1 MNYLDGKNFSE
12 EKKYI
17 DAIFTLSGLSECGK
31 SSAGIRMA
39 SSPFEIKRYKI
50 IEIEKEMMS
59 ARGMDISSGLKDEH
73 FIKLYQDKSED
84 VFKEFILRLIVHLK
98 EDNIKCV
105 SIESLYRAPFGS
117 FLKREF
123 GNKCANI
130 YIEAPIEIRARREY
144 NKKFYEAFEKGI
156 SGISYKEVLESV
168 KMKDAFKESHKASN
182 CKEIADY
189 VIINDEKKDLEDFLH
204 DVDVIVS
211 DTIKGTQVSTCQVMR
226 SSTK

>member
-1 MNYLDGKNFSE
+1 
-12 EKKYI
+12 
-17 DAIFTLSGLSECGK
+17 
-31 SSAGIRMA
+31 MA

-144 NKKFYEAFEKGI
+144 NK
-156 SGISYKEVLESV
+156 
-168 KMKDAFKESHKASN
+168 N
-182 CKEIADY
+182 
-189 VIINDEKKDLEDFLH
+189 
-204 DVDVIVS
+204 
-211 DTIKGTQVSTCQVMR
+211 VMR
-226 SSTK
+226 LLRKAFRGYHIKRY

>member
-1 MNYLDGKNFSE
+1 MSLFGRQCLNF
-12 EKKYI
+12 
-17 DAIFTLSGLSECGK
+17 
-31 SSAGIRMA
+31 
-39 SSPFEIKRYKI
+39 PN
-50 IEIEKEMMS
+50 
-59 ARGMDISSGLKDEH
+59 
-73 FIKLYQDKSED
+73 KSED

-144 NKKFYEAFEKGI
+144 NKKCYEAFEKGI

>member
-1 MNYLDGKNFSE
+1 
-12 EKKYI
+12 
-17 DAIFTLSGLSECGK
+17 
-31 SSAGIRMA
+31 MA
-39 SSPFEIKRYKI
+39 SIFRLSDKFFHTEKVQYIPCLPDNSYVYVKSLDFEVCWKGRSYF
-50 IEIEKEMMS
+50 
-59 ARGMDISSGLKDEH
+59 H
-73 FIKLYQDKSED
+73 
-84 VFKEFILRLIVHLK
+84 LRLIVHLK

-144 NKKFYEAFEKGI
+144 NKKCYEAFEKGI

>member
-1 MNYLDGKNFSE
+1 
-12 EKKYI
+12 
-17 DAIFTLSGLSECGK
+17 
-31 SSAGIRMA
+31 MA

-144 NKKFYEAFEKGI
+144 NKKCYEAFEKGI